1 MLVLIISSMMQC
13 FLYPTDPFF
22 LLFPTTF
29 YRYKCSDMM
38 FNLTAGYDT
47 HPELQEVDIGT
58 MDILLPEEQQK
69 KAWLK
74 ENQTDSTTQQ

>member
-1 MLVLIISSMMQC
+1 MCVSICQLLCLIKLTI
-13 FLYPTDPFF
+13 LFF
-22 LLFPTTF
+22 LSLSLC
-29 YRYKCSDMM
+29 RYKCSDMM

-47 HPELQEVDIGT
+47 HTELQEVDIGT

-74 ENQTDSTTQQ
+74 ENQTELLSTTQQ